1 MYIVTAILVF
11 GGLIFFHELGHFL
24 AARRNGILVH
34 EFAIGFGPK
43 IASWK
48 RGDTLY
54 SLRLFAFLGG
64 FVRMAGM
71 DPSEDEPAEGEPG
84 DEAEPMARPVVSDGQ
99 KFRFKTAGQRA
110 AVLAAG
116 PFANLVLAVAVLA
129 LVFGP
134 IGMSFAH
141 SDAPVIGQT
150 QGGMPAEAAG
160 LRPGDRIVAVEGVEV
175 ATWNE
180 MTTLIR
186 ARLGEETRLVVERK
200 GRELLVDVVPAPHTE
215 DASIGMIGI
224 IPETIKLHLPWYEAI
239 WASIRHVGGMIV
251 ALLAAFGN
259 LFVGKGAGE
268 VAGPIGIVGMVQ
280 QAQAMGIERVL
291 ELAGALSVTL
301 AIFNLLPL
309 PALDGGRLLF
319 IGIERLRGRPV
330 DPQREN
336 FIHFIGFALLLL
348 LSVAIAFR
356 DIQRLIV

>member
-1 MYIVTAILVF
+1 MYIITAILVF

-24 AARRNGILVH
+24 AARRNGIVVH
-34 EFAIGFGPK
+34 EFAIGLGPK

-48 RGDTLY
+48 RGETLY
-54 SLRLFAFLGG
+54 TLRLFAFFGG

-71 DPSEDEPAEGEPG
+71 DPSEDEPAEGE
-84 DEAEPMARPVVSDGQ
+84 EAAFPPVPDAG

-116 PFANLVLAVAVLA
+116 PFANVLLAVVVFA

-134 IGMSFAH
+134 IGMSIAQ
-141 SDAPVIGQT
+141 SDEPVIGQT
-150 QGGMPAEAAG
+150 MPNMPAAVAG
-160 LRPGDRIVAVEGVEV
+160 LQAGDRIVAVEGTEV
-175 ATWNE
+175 STWSE
-180 MTTLIR
+180 MTALIR
-186 ARLGEETRLVVERK
+186 ERLGEQTRLLVARD
-200 GRELLVDVVPAPHTE
+200 GRELIVDVIPAPHSE
-215 DASIGMIGI
+215 NPSVGMIGI
-224 IPETIKLHLPWYEAI
+224 GPETVKLHLPWYDAI
-239 WASIRHVGGMIV
+239 WTAVRHVGRMVV
-251 ALLAAFGN
+251 ALLGAFGN
-259 LFVGKGAGE
+259 LFVGKGVGD
-268 VAGPIGIVGMVQ
+268 VAGPIGIVGMMQ
-280 QAQAMGIERVL
+280 QAQAMGLERVL

-348 LSVAIAFR
+348 LSVVIAFR